1 MLQVRNI
8 HLIQKILNFVQLFNT
23 LLNYYFKKM
32 NESDDQNGVHMRTPR
47 SITEVPYIPQT
58 PPAGLAS
65 LYMLCKRIYPDQCNP
80 LQATTVIKFW

>member
-1 MLQVRNI
+1 
-8 HLIQKILNFVQLFNT
+8 
-23 LLNYYFKKM
+23 M
-32 NESDDQNGVHMRTPR
+32 NESDHQNGVHCMRTPR

-80 LQATTVIKFW
+80 LQATTVIKFWWEIIFECVGNY